1 MASRGPWH
9 HGVMSGLVVVAF
21 IVVGVAVIAA
31 VVLALLGRWSPEG
44 LPDAPPERAEP
55 ALDRVPV
62 GEVTAA
68 DIAEVRLDQAVRG
81 YRMDEVDAVIGR
93 LTAEIVERDRLLG
106 RTGADPA
113 APQEPGEGEP
123 AAGPDAGPDAGPA
136 DSGR

>member
-1 MASRGPWH
+1 
-9 HGVMSGLVVVAF
+9 MSGLVVVAF
-21 IVVGVAVIAA
+21 IVVGVAVVAA
-31 VVLALLGRWSPEG
+31 VVLALLGRWNPEG

-62 GEVTAA
+62 GQVTAA

-93 LTAEIVERDRLLG
+93 LTAEIAERDRLLG

-113 APQEPGEGEP
+113 APGESGAGEP
-123 AAGPDAGPDAGPA
+123 PAGSDAGPA
-136 DSGR
+136 AEQADPGR